1 MRKLSFIFATLLL
14 AATMHAQELKTIKL
28 NTPDKNRGSAVMK
41 ALSDRHSDREYAAK
55 ELSLQVMGGERDQ
68 PAGWKTDGPFC
79 PEQTGYR
86 YLCNHERRRL
96 PV

>member
-41 ALSDRHSDREYAAK
+41 ALSDRHSDREYA
-55 ELSLQVMGGERDQ
+55 
-68 PAGWKTDGPFC
+68 T
-79 PEQTGYR
+79 
-86 YLCNHERRRL
+86 
-96 PV
+96 